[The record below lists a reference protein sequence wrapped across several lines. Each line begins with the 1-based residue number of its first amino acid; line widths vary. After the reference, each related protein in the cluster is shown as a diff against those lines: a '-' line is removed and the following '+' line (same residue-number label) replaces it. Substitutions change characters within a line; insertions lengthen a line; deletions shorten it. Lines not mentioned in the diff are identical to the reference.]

1 MESLKMRN
9 FLVLLVA
16 TLITLACEKSRLT
29 DSLDEWG
36 AESLVDEAAMGPDGI
51 EATRAVN
58 RGSREVPFR
67 ARFATRLTPD
77 RLDEVTCA
85 DPSLPFPNFQSGFG
99 KATHLGGFT
108 VELTFCSGGAGVY
121 GGASGY
127 LEATNGDRLFV
138 CIDRGQVILP
148 LPEPHP
154 VYDAF
159 FKDPFTFCGGTG
171 RFEGASGEG
180 MTNSLVDLW
189 NEDYPFPGPI
199 IPNHR
204 TDHEWTGT
212 LILPNGNSSIR

>member
-1 MESLKMRN
+1 MESLKIRN
-9 FLVLLVA
+9 LLLLLLA
-16 TLITLACEKSRLT
+16 TLITLACEKNNLAN
-29 DSLDEWG
+29 SLDELG
-36 AESLVDEAAMGPDGI
+36 QESLVEETALGQELI
-51 EATRAVN
+51 ESARSIN
-58 RGSREVPFR
+58 RESREIPFR

-77 RLDEVTCA
+77 RFGEVTCD
-85 DPSLPFPNFQSGFG
+85 DPTLPFPNFQSGFG

-108 VELTFCSGGAGVY
+108 TELTFCSGGAGVY

-127 LEATNGDRLFV
+127 LEAANGDRLFI
-138 CIDRGQVILP
+138 CIESGQVILP

-171 RFEGASGEG
+171 RFEGASGGG

-212 LILPNGNSSIR
+212 LILPNGHSSIR

>member
-9 FLVLLVA
+9 VLVLLLAVLV
-16 TLITLACEKSRLT
+16 TIACEKNNIT
-29 DSLDEWG
+29 NSLGDKGEE
-36 AESLVDEAAMGPDGI
+36 ALVAATALGQDQI
-51 EATRAVN
+51 ETTRWN
-58 RGSREVPFR
+58 DYDSREVPFK
-67 ARFATRLTPD
+67 AKFATRLTPD
-77 RLDEVTCA
+77 RLGEVSCD

-108 VELTFCSGGAGVY
+108 VELTFCGAGGGVY
-121 GGASGY
+121 GGANGY
-127 LEATNGDRLFV
+127 MEAANGDRLFI

-159 FKDPFTFCGGTG
+159 FKDPFEFCGGTG
-171 RFEGASGEG
+171 RFEGASGGG